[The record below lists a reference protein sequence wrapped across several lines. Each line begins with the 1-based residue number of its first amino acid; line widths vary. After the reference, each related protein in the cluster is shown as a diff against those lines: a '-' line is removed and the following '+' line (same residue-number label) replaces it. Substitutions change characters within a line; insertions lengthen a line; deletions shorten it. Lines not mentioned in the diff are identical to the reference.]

1 MYTLCTTPP
10 QFLKHEHICQSTRH
24 LPAHSGA
31 SASQPSRSSPPA
43 PRALGRGDPTCSST
57 QPQSTSP
64 WLSQDLAAPSFTSN
78 SLHWALWTITL
89 LPDVGDRG
97 SPVMSRR
104 HLRPQRACGD
114 EPPPGRPWVPG
125 PSSIPG
131 PILTA
136 GTRAPDRV
144 RGGSRKLHLPSK
156 QRSEERIGRGSDLG
170 SGQKFKAN

>member
-10 QFLKHEHICQSTRH
+10 SVSEARTHLPEHTPPSCSLWCFSLTALSLQPPSSPGVGKGGPHLQLHSASEHIPMA
-24 LPAHSGA
+24 LSG
-31 SASQPSRSSPPA
+31 SG
-43 PRALGRGDPTCSST
+43 RAQFYP
-57 QPQSTSP
+57 
-64 WLSQDLAAPSFTSN
+64 N

-89 LPDVGDRG
+89 LPDVGDWG